1 MKEIVIK
8 KSKKKQ
14 PLNLTSQTRTRLKP
28 LLGHARIK
36 WEDAQ

>member
-8 KSKKKQ
+8 KSKKQ
-14 PLNLTSQTRTRLKP
+14 PLDLTSQTRTRLKP